1 MGSFAES
8 WTPCNGKKIR
18 SRETSRPVYR
28 IPIHF
33 RFGIEEKILICSAR
47 MRFNCDWV
55 GVMLKRE
62 KGRERSD
69 VQREPAR
76 SAFSCNRDVNAASN
90 WHVGTARCPGKVAGT
105 IRFLPG
111 KILAC
116 EKKIAKAEKFLF
128 ARKRIAARKCACL
141 CKKLPRTFLVRGDTM
156 GSLGKKKL
164 LYLTM
169 KPSNF
174 YTLLCPLGI
183 MLVTKIGVKVN
194 KKSAAKK
201 LSMCNRLIG

>member
-1 MGSFAES
+1 MKEKFSSVLFCECDLPVIGRA
-8 WTPCNGKKIR
+8 CCQKGKKER
-18 SRETSRPVYR
+18 KDPDARRE
-28 IPIHF
+28 
-33 RFGIEEKILICSAR
+33 L
-47 MRFNCDWV
+47 
-55 GVMLKRE
+55 
-62 KGRERSD
+62 
-69 VQREPAR
+69 AR
-76 SAFSCNRDVNAASN
+76 SVFCCNRDANAASDG
-90 WHVGTARCPGKVAGT
+90 HVGNARCLKRAAGT
-105 IRFLPG
+105 YRFLSG
-111 KILAC
+111 KIPVC
-116 EKKIAKAEKFLF
+116 KKKIAKAEKFLF

-174 YTLLCPLGI
+174 YTSLYPLGI
-183 MLVTKIGVKVN
+183 MLVTKIDVKVN